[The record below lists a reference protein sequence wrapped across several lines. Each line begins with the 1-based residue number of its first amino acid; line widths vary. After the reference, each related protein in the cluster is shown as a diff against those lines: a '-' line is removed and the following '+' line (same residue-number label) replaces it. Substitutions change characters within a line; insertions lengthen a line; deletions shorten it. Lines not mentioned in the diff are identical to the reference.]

1 MSAGVL
7 IPPDRSSANVVDDV
21 LQKARAAVDAGVGD
35 LWLGQQFDYDAITL
49 AAVIGAGL
57 PGVRVGTSVVPVN
70 PRHPLVVASSAQT
83 AQAAT
88 HGNFSL
94 GLGLGVAFAEELAFG
109 LTTQRPVT
117 RLREYL
123 TVLRAVRDER
133 TVDFHG
139 AEFTAVDPK
148 VLPVA
153 LAGSAPFPIYVAAM
167 GPKMLRVS
175 AELADGTLP
184 AGTGPRTIES
194 FVVPTVM
201 QATADAGRPRPRVIP
216 LVSVAVT
223 DDAESVRAAA
233 APGMAIY
240 DSIASYQRQYAR
252 EGVSSA
258 IELAV
263 IGSADAV
270 TRSLRGYLDAGAD
283 DVVLLPVQTD
293 PDGLRRVYDVAAALE
308 TGG

>member
-1 MSAGVL
+1 M
-7 IPPDRSSANVVDDV
+7 
-21 LQKARAAVDAGVGD
+21 
-35 LWLGQQFDYDAITL
+35 
-49 AAVIGAGL
+49 IGAGL

-83 AQAAT
+83 AQAAAR
-88 HGNFSL
+88 GNFSL

-109 LTTQRPVT
+109 LTTERPVA

-139 AEFTAVDPK
+139 AELTAVDPK

-167 GPKMLRVS
+167 GPKMLRVTG
-175 AELADGTLP
+175 ELADGTLP

-194 FVVPTVM
+194 FVVPTVTH
-201 QATADAGRPRPRVIP
+201 AAA
-216 LVSVAVT
+216 

-283 DVVLLPVQTD
+283 EVVLLPVQTD
-293 PDGLRRVYDVAAALE
+293 PDGLRRVSDIAAALE

>member
-1 MSAGVL
+1 MAAGVL
-7 IPPDRSSANVVDDV
+7 IPPDRDSANVVDDV
-21 LQKARAAVDAGVGD
+21 LQKARAAVDAGVRD
-35 LWLGQQFDYDAITL
+35 LWLGRQFDYDAITL

-88 HGNFSL
+88 RGNFS
-94 GLGLGVAFAEELAFG
+94 LGLGVAFAEELAFG
-109 LTTQRPVT
+109 LTTERPVA

-139 AEFTAVDPK
+139 AELTAVDPK
-148 VLPVA
+148 VLPVT

-167 GPKMLRVS
+167 GPKMLRVTG
-175 AELADGTLP
+175 ELADGTLP
-184 AGTGPRTIES
+184 AGTGPHTIES
-194 FVVPTVM
+194 FVVPTVTH
-201 QATADAGRPRPRVIP
+201 AAADAGRPRPRVIP
-216 LVSVAVT
+216 VVSVAVT

-263 IGSADAV
+263 IGSAEAV

-283 DVVLLPVQTD
+283 EVVLLPVQTD
-293 PDGLRRVYDVAAALE
+293 PDGLRRVSDIAAALE

>member
-1 MSAGVL
+1 V
-7 IPPDRSSANVVDDV
+7 R
-21 LQKARAAVDAGVGD
+21 D

-88 HGNFSL
+88 RGNFS
-94 GLGLGVAFAEELAFG
+94 LGLGVAFAEELAFG
-109 LTTQRPVT
+109 LTTERPVA

-139 AEFTAVDPK
+139 AELTAVDPK
-148 VLPVA
+148 VLPVT

-167 GPKMLRVS
+167 GPKMLRVTG
-175 AELADGTLP
+175 ELADGTLP

-194 FVVPTVM
+194 FVVPTVTH
-201 QATADAGRPRPRVIP
+201 AAADAGRPRPRVIP
-216 LVSVAVT
+216 VVSVAVT

-263 IGSADAV
+263 IGSAEAV

-283 DVVLLPVQTD
+283 EVVLLQVQTD
-293 PDGLRRVYDVAAALE
+293 PDGLRRVSDIAAALE